1 MNYYVD
7 TSIAVLALQASPRVV
22 AWFDSL
28 KANDALVSSRLLQ
41 TELTRFLRRTGRP
54 VLDREVLLP
63 LIGLVPLTDSVLLVA
78 EAITEHA
85 KSLDAIHLATA
96 LSMGGDIVV
105 VSHDTNMLRV
115 AELLGLPTL
124 DPLSTS

>member
-78 EAITEHA
+78 EAITEHT

-96 LSMGGDIVV
+96 LSTGGDIVV

-124 DPLSTS
+124 DPVSTS